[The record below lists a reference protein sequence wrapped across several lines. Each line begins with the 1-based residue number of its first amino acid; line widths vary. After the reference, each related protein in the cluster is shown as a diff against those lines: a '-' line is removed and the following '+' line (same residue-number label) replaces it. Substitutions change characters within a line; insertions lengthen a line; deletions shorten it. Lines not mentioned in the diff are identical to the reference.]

1 MAMKLRKLVFVC
13 LSVGLLQGADIKLN
27 DAPAN
32 SFQDAFERGLIYG
45 HAGLLFQQSIDK
57 APTYGDINLSLGYES
72 RRFMGYKFGAELWLI
87 PKLYEGSPNDF
98 RKSQTYF
105 EMSQIYADYYNQ
117 YERFGGT
124 IGRFRANEEW
134 ITHFNEGLAL
144 SYDQIP
150 NLSLAFMWSLR
161 NAYITPHFS
170 QNYKVFGEY
179 QSGKVG
185 KWTGGAFYLRATL
198 SIPQAPIKL
207 TPYIYLVP
215 DFFVAPGLKGELDL
229 PITQKVL
236 FKGMVHL
243 TSYVELNDQR
253 KVLNSGGGGIIWAE
267 GGVDMSWI
275 RIGAGII
282 NTPKGGAIYIDGFGQ
297 NTPFERADGIFYYNA
312 TTPYVFVSSDLWKY
326 VSVYGAFRTSII
338 NAQSALNWEARMDIT
353 PIQNVRMGISALGV
367 SNPTQAPSKFG
378 QNLGSYMI
386 FRGYVE
392 YHF

>member
-1 MAMKLRKLVFVC
+1 MKLRKLVFVC

-27 DAPAN
+27 DAPGN

-87 PKLYEGSPNDF
+87 PKLYQGSPNDF

-198 SIPQAPIKL
+198 SIFKLQSNSRPISIL
-207 TPYIYLVP
+207 C
-215 DFFVAPGLKGELDL
+215 
-229 PITQKVL
+229 Q
-236 FKGMVHL
+236 
-243 TSYVELNDQR
+243 TSL
-253 KVLNSGGGGIIWAE
+253 
-267 GGVDMSWI
+267 
-275 RIGAGII
+275 
-282 NTPKGGAIYIDGFGQ
+282 
-297 NTPFERADGIFYYNA
+297 
-312 TTPYVFVSSDLWKY
+312 
-326 VSVYGAFRTSII
+326 
-338 NAQSALNWEARMDIT
+338 
-353 PIQNVRMGISALGV
+353 
-367 SNPTQAPSKFG
+367 
-378 QNLGSYMI
+378 
-386 FRGYVE
+386 
-392 YHF
+392 